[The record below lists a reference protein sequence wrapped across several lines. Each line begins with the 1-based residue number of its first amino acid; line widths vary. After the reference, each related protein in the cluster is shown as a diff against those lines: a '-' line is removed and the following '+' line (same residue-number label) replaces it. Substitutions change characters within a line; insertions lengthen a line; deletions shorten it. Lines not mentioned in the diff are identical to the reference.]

1 MTQVKNVIRDNYNA
15 MLLNEFLRKE
25 IKDAGFSK
33 VDITK
38 TPTGTR
44 VTLYVTRPGIV
55 IGKKRVWHKSINS
68 KT

>member
-33 VDITK
+33 FDITK
-38 TPTGTR
+38 TPTGTELHCMLR
-44 VTLYVTRPGIV
+44 DQVLL
-55 IGKKRVWHKSINS
+55 
-68 KT
+68 

>member
-38 TPTGTR
+38 PQQVQESHCMLRDKG
-44 VTLYVTRPGIV
+44 LL
-55 IGKKRVWHKSINS
+55 
-68 KT
+68 

>member
-44 VTLYVTRPGIV
+44 VHYMLQNQA
-55 IGKKRVWHKSINS
+55 SL
-68 KT
+68 

>member
-1 MTQVKNVIRDNYNA
+1 MTQVKNVIKDNYNA

-44 VTLYVTRPGIV
+44 AVSYTHLTLPT
-55 IGKKRVWHKSINS
+55 KA
-68 KT
+68 

>member
-1 MTQVKNVIRDNYNA
+1 MTQVKNVIKDNYNA
-15 MLLNEFLRKE
+15 MLLNEFLKKE

-44 VTLYVTRPGIV
+44 VTLYVCLLYTSPSPRD
-55 IGKKRVWHKSINS
+55 
-68 KT
+68 